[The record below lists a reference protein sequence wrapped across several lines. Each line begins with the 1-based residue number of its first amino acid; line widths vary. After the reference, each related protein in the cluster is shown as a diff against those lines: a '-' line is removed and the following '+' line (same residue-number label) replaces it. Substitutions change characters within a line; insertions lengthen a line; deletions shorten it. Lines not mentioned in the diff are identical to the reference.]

1 MNEMYE
7 IKIVCENDII
17 TTQIGFKP
25 QVGDIVADDND
36 KKIQI
41 EKIEKIVTISTNE
54 GAITLYTAIGT
65 YQDKKLVGVTQVQ
78 FIQGDSY
85 ADMNNN
91 LNKFLYDNR
100 HCYEIMNITHATAY
114 VAVTYRVRK
123 QCDIIASMD
132 KECFLNK

>member
-7 IKIVCENDII
+7 IKIVCENNII
-17 TTQIGFKP
+17 TTQIDFKP
-25 QVGDIVADDND
+25 KVGDIVTDNN

-54 GAITLYTAIGT
+54 DAITLYTAIGT
-65 YQDKKLVGVTQVQ
+65 YQDKKMIGVTQVQ
-78 FIQGDSY
+78 FIQGNSY

-100 HCYEIMNITHATAY
+100 HCYEIMNITHATSY

-123 QCDIIASMD
+123 KCEVIASMD
-132 KECFLNK
+132 REIFLNK